1 MVTITN
7 TIETRK
13 IHFKDL
19 VAGEFFMKDGML
31 YMAFNDYDILS
42 GHVRIRAILVS
53 SGDKMFFGYEDEVT
67 PVDVEIKIS
76 KYTSDL
82 GGN

>member
-13 IHFKDL
+13 VHFKDL
-19 VAGEFFMKDGML
+19 VPGEFFIKDGML
-31 YMAFNDYDILS
+31 YMVFNDYVTGGYGYIK
-42 GHVRIRAILVS
+42 RAILVS
-53 SGDKMFFGYEDEVT
+53 TGTKKLFGYDDEVT
-67 PVDVEIKIS
+67 PVNVEIKIS
-76 KYTSDL
+76 KYTSDF